1 MVGTEARGHLSAEFP
16 APVVTINEAG
26 DSPFV
31 LVCDHASNRIPKVL
45 DGLGLRPHERLMHIA
60 WDPGALAVALR
71 LTELLD
77 APLVHSTVSRLV
89 VDCNRTE
96 TAPDLIPVVSELTAI
111 PGNAELEPGERLT
124 RVARYHTPFHAA
136 ITELLDRRAAA
147 GEETILVTVHSYTP
161 VYKGVRRP
169 WPIGL
174 IHGLD
179 TRFTRALGDAL
190 LAEWPDLRLGWN
202 EPYAALNGVT
212 HTLEHHG
219 DGRGLAC
226 TMIEI
231 RHDEILEPA
240 GATFWSDRLARAL
253 ERARGSLLAA
263 GPVGARQPIS
273 TGGIHG

>member
-1 MVGTEARGHLSAEFP
+1 MVGTEGHSRLAADFP
-16 APVVTINEAG
+16 APVMTINGAG
-26 DSPFV
+26 GSPFV
-31 LVCDHASNRIPKVL
+31 LVCDHASNRIPEGF
-45 DGLGLRPHERLMHIA
+45 DGLGLQPHERLLHIA

-71 LTELLD
+71 LSERLD

-89 VDCNRTE
+89 VDCNRDQA
-96 TAPDLIPVVSELTAI
+96 APDLIPKISELTRI
-111 PGNAELEPGERLT
+111 PGNAALEPGETLT

-136 ITELLDRRAAA
+136 ITALLDRREAA
-147 GEETILVTVHSYTP
+147 GQETILVTVHSYTP
-161 VYKGVRRP
+161 VYKGVQRP

-174 IHGLD
+174 IHGRD

-190 LAEWPDLRLGWN
+190 LTEWPDLMLGWN

-219 DGRGLAC
+219 DGRGLEA

-240 GATFWSDRLARAL
+240 GVTFWSDRLARAL
-253 ERARGSLLAA
+253 ERARGSLLPSA
-263 GPVGARQPIS
+263 PVGARQPIS